1 VAGAISRTATSPLE
15 RLKILR
21 QVATVEYRGLSSMQ
35 AFKFMYTNEGWRG
48 FFKGNGVNIV
58 KIAPFS
64 AFEFFFYELFK
75 HTLFPNAA
83 GNDPWSKL
91 LCGGLT
97 GCISQ
102 TLVRMIIYS

>member
-1 VAGAISRTATSPLE
+1 MSFVHFFTGAVAGAVSRTATSPLE

-21 QVATVEYRGLSSMQ
+21 QVTTAEYQGLNMTQ
-35 AFKFMYTNEGWRG
+35 AFKYMYKVEGWRG

-64 AFEFFFYELFK
+64 ALEFYFYEFFK
-75 HTLFPNAA
+75 HTLFPNSK
-83 GNDPWSKL
+83 GSDVMSKL

-97 GCISQ
+97 GM
-102 TLVRMIIYS
+102 VA

>member
-1 VAGAISRTATSPLE
+1 
-15 RLKILR
+15 
-21 QVATVEYRGLSSMQ
+21 
-35 AFKFMYTNEGWRG
+35 MYTIEGWRG

-97 GCISQ
+97 GCLSQ
-102 TLVRMIIYS
+102 TLVRIIKINLFSLKEYCSHFIRSYIDYLITLYRLILWI